1 MTRVISYMF
10 DDFQSARNAV
20 TALQEAGFTSSDVSL
35 VASNADKRYANDK
48 TSSGAATG
56 AEVGGAV
63 GAGAGILTALGVL
76 AIPGLGPLVAAGVL
90 ATTLTTTA
98 AGAVAGGLI
107 GSLTDYGI
115 SETDAQLYA
124 EGIRRGG
131 TLVTVRAADDRVAKA
146 EAILKRYQPIDVRAR
161 RDYYAQS
168 GWKAY
173 DPKAPAYSADEI
185 KRERSTF

>member
-1 MTRVISYMF
+1 MCIR
-10 DDFQSARNAV
+10 DR
-20 TALQEAGFTSSDVSL
+20 
-35 VASNADKRYANDK
+35 
-48 TSSGAATG
+48 SSGAATG

-63 GAGAGILTALGVL
+63 GGGAGILTALGVL

-146 EAILKRYQPIDVRAR
+146 EAILKQPVDVRAR
-161 RDYYAQS
+161 RDYYTQS

-185 KRERSTF
+185 KRERRTF

>member
-1 MTRVISYMF
+1 MTRVISHMF
-10 DDFQSARNAV
+10 DDYQDARNAV
-20 TALQEAGFTSSDVSL
+20 TALHEAGFTSSEVSIL
-35 VASNADKRYANDK
+35 ASNADKRYLEDK
-48 TSSGAATG
+48 KQSGAATG

-90 ATTLTTTA
+90 ATTLTTTV
-98 AGAVAGGLI
+98 AGAAAGGLI

-115 SETDAQLYA
+115 NEADAQTYA

-131 TLVTVRAADDRVAKA
+131 TLVTVRAPDDRAAKA
-146 EAILKRYQPIDVRAR
+146 QTILAMHKPVDDGAR
-161 RDYYAQS
+161 RQYYAQS

-173 DPKAPAYSADEI
+173 DPKAPAYTADEI
-185 KRERSTF
+185 KRERRTF